1 MPFDEVS
8 EREEACREGCCLSCE
23 SSWRFRRSSLP
34 ELMRICGGA
43 CLGGG
48 RESFGSMAVRKS
60 AAQAAGRR

>member
-8 EREEACREGCCLSCE
+8 EREEACREGCGLSCE
-23 SSWRFRRSSLP
+23 SSWRLSRSSLP

-48 RESFGSMAVRKS
+48 RESFESMAMRES
-60 AAQAAGRR
+60 AARAAGRR